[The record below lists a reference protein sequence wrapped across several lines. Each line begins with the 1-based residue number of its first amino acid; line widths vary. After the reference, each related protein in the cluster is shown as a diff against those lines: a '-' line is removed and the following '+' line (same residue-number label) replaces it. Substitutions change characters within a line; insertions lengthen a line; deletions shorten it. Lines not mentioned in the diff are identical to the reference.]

1 MDNPINIKPEDNK
14 SEMKKQIENYK
25 DVEGLSTKKLNF
37 GLWFV
42 ENKKLF
48 RIIFIV
54 FLSVIS
60 AVSWSYTIFGFSYY
74 LARGI
79 NEDELLLKYMTQFSE
94 VNHEIVVEQGAKDLN
109 YYPIKIFKLS
119 DNRYDFLALIDN
131 PNQDWWATFD
141 YFFRVGSENT
151 SKQNGFIFSKDN
163 KNLMALAREFSYA
176 PSRAELIIENL
187 EWHRVDKHEIPD
199 WQNFYENHLDIV
211 ISETSFKS
219 AQQSGLSEKLNLN
232 QLDFTAENKTAY
244 NYWQVDFDILLY
256 SGNQI
261 VSINRYSLAD
271 LMSGEKRLV
280 QASWPGKFGRIDQ
293 IKIIPDINIMNN
305 DVYIEYQGGI
315 GEEK

>member
-1 MDNPINIKPEDNK
+1 M
-14 SEMKKQIENYK
+14 
-25 DVEGLSTKKLNF
+25 
-37 GLWFV
+37 
-42 ENKKLF
+42 
-48 RIIFIV
+48 
-54 FLSVIS
+54 
-60 AVSWSYTIFGFSYY
+60 
-74 LARGI
+74 
-79 NEDELLLKYMTQFSE
+79 
-94 VNHEIVVEQGAKDLN
+94 
-109 YYPIKIFKLS
+109 
-119 DNRYDFLALIDN
+119 
-131 PNQDWWATFD
+131 
-141 YFFRVGSENT
+141 
-151 SKQNGFIFSKDN
+151 
-163 KNLMALAREFSYA
+163 
-176 PSRAELIIENL
+176 
-187 EWHRVDKHEIPD
+187 DKHEIPD